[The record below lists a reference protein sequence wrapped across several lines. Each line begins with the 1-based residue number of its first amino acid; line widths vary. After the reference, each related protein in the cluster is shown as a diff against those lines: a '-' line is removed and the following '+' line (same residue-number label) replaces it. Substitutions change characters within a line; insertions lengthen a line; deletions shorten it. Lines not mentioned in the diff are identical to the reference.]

1 MADRRHPD
9 QGRLFYLMGPSGAG
23 KDSLLDAC
31 RGEAVA
37 GHTLRIAPRHI
48 TRGAHSGGED
58 HIALTPEAFNQQV
71 AARRFALYWRANGR
85 GYGIGK
91 EIDDWLRAGEAVLV
105 NGSRGH
111 LDEARARYGH
121 RLVPVLV
128 CVDPRQQRQRLLA
141 RGRESAAEIEARIER
156 SLRLQAE
163 LENRFATIH
172 NNGSLAHAVSELLAT
187 VRAYLPDRANMEK
200 ATMDDNPP

>member
-1 MADRRHPD
+1 MADRRRPD

-31 RGEAVA
+31 RGESVA
-37 GHTLRIAPRHI
+37 GSPLRIAPRHI
-48 TRGAHSGGED
+48 TRGASSGGED
-58 HIALTPEAFNQQV
+58 HIALTPEAFEQQV
-71 AARRFALYWRANGR
+71 AEGRFALHWRANGR
-85 GYGIGK
+85 GYGIGI
-91 EIDDWLRAGEAVLV
+91 EINDWLQAGEAVLI

-111 LDEARARYGH
+111 LEEARARYGDL
-121 RLVPVLV
+121 LVPVLV

-163 LENRFATIH
+163 LGNRFATIH

-187 VRAYLPDRANMEK
+187 VRAYLPDPACTENAMLDEHQ
-200 ATMDDNPP
+200 P